1 MNKRLLR
8 CFLLLLACLA
18 WPAHAQIYKSVD
30 ADGHITYSNVP
41 MKGAVK
47 LNIEAAEPKDNNSSV
62 NNNNAEANR
71 STSGA
76 TPRNKS
82 TATPDKSLRID
93 PELQGKRDDKRKKIL
108 QDELEAEKKALAE
121 AKLAY
126 QEGES
131 NPEVYRAANG
141 KTFRNVA
148 KFDEKMQGLK
158 NEVETHEKNIQ
169 LLQKELGSLK

>member
-1 MNKRLLR
+1 MNKHLLR
-8 CFLLLLACLA
+8 CLLLLLPCLA
-18 WPAHAQIYKSVD
+18 WPVHAQIYKSVD

-41 MKGAVK
+41 IKGAVK
-47 LNIEAAEPKDNNSSV
+47 LNIEVAEPNDSSA
-62 NNNNAEANR
+62 NRNNAEAAR
-71 STSGA
+71 GTSGSGSRSKPAA
-76 TPRNKS
+76 TPG
-82 TATPDKSLRID
+82 KSLRID
-93 PELQGKRDDKRKKIL
+93 PEVQDKRDDKRKKIL
-108 QDELEAEKKALAE
+108 QDELEAERKALAE

-169 LLQKELGSLK
+169 LLQKELGSSK